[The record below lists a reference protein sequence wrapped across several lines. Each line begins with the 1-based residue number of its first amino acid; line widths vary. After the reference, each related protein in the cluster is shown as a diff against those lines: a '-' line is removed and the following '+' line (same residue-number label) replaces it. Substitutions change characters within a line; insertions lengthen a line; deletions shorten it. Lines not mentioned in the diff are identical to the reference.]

1 MISHRVSLSK
11 FSRRAAGMLA
21 LAAAW
26 LFASPAG
33 AFLVVFDGPSGY
45 GTSSSSAAGAFEA
58 GFTRLNPVAISQPAD
73 FGITIPEPVVLSA
86 SLNSSPSLVSLIT
99 ATSTWTVQNPG
110 RALQD
115 AWLVFL
121 KPLTYSPSLV
131 GIDLQAGGQW
141 GLVAVSAGS
150 TEYFYPA
157 VSLGLLPNSGS
168 VQFTMHHALATLL
181 TQQGN
186 TYVLPK
192 YGVGI
197 LGVVPGPAVLPLLAM
212 AFAGLVLRRRSTV

>member
-1 MISHRVSLSK
+1 MTSNPVSLSMS
-11 FSRRAAGMLA
+11 SRRAAGMLA

-26 LFASPAG
+26 LLAPPAV
-33 AFLVVFDGPSGY
+33 AFPVMFDGPSGY
-45 GTSSSSAAGAFEA
+45 GTSSTSAGGAFEA
-58 GFTRLNPVAISQPAD
+58 GFTRLDPVGINQPAD

-86 SLNSSPSLVSLIT
+86 ALNGSPSAANPIT

-110 RALQD
+110 RAIQD

-131 GIDLQAGGQW
+131 GIDLQIGGQW

-157 VSLGLLPNSGS
+157 VRLGLLPNSGS
-168 VQFTMHHALATLL
+168 VQFTMHHVVATLL

-186 TYVLPK
+186 TLVLPK

-197 LGVVPGPAVLPLLAM
+197 LGSVPGPAALPLLVM
-212 AFAGLVLRRRSTV
+212 LFAGLVLRRRSTV